1 MKNLNYFTKLIEITF
16 ISLIS
21 TFTAYAQTVA
31 PQQRLST
38 ERNGSS
44 QRYEINQTFDGQAYY
59 KDNNIWVYT
68 KEFADLFGMPAKY
81 IEDVQGIAAAA
92 FRIEDSGYQQC
103 GFGGQDNACSKVEQC
118 LIDLYFDESKTPLP
132 WASDIKS
139 QWVPWYSSMRWMR
152 PPDPKDLPYGGN
164 LAVEPPAGILR
175 TEGERSAIIAFA
187 DPVTKRQA
195 IFTSNRGDASAGPE
209 TVSGGSI
216 ALIGYFRN
224 YYKSLSVVNLQ
235 FGCLP
240 LTRSDLNI
248 RLDAKK
254 NGAYDTPITKF
265 NRIYIPAGFI
275 QRIKEKQKDQSERNT
290 AFYRSLFQPPLGT
303 KNLDQTSNQQTIPK
317 Q

>member
-1 MKNLNYFTKLIEITF
+1 MKNTKHFIKLFEITI

-21 TFTAYAQTVA
+21 TITAYAQTAA
-31 PQQRLST
+31 PQQRLSS

-152 PPDPKDLPYGGN
+152 PPDPKDLPFGGN
-164 LAVEPPAGILR
+164 LAVDPPSGILR

-224 YYKSLSVVNLQ
+224 YYRSLSVVNLQ

-254 NGAYDTPITKF
+254 NGAYDTPIAQF
-265 NRIYIPAGFI
+265 NRIYLPSGFI
-275 QRIKEKQKDQSERNT
+275 KRIKDFQTNQIARDA
-290 AFYRSLFQPPLGT
+290 AFYRSILPSPLGT
-303 KNLDQTSNQQTIPK
+303 KGTVTTKPDSAK
-317 Q
+317 

>member
-31 PQQRLST
+31 PQQRLSA

-92 FRIEDSGYQQC
+92 FRIEDSGYQEC
-103 GFGGQDNACSKVEQC
+103 GFGGQDNACRKVEQC

-152 PPDPKDLPYGGN
+152 PLDPKDLPYGGN
-164 LAVEPPAGILR
+164 LAFEPPAGIQRNELV
-175 TEGERSAIIAFA
+175 RSAIIAFA
-187 DPVTKRQA
+187 DPVTKREA
-195 IFTSNRGDASAGPE
+195 IFTSNRSA
-209 TVSGGSI
+209 SGGDEAISGSM

-235 FGCLP
+235 FGCGGSLRD
-240 LTRSDLNI
+240 TVNI
-248 RLDAKK
+248 RLDTKRDIY
-254 NGAYDTPITKF
+254 GVPIAKF
-265 NRIYIPAGFI
+265 NRLVLPAGFI
-275 QRIKEKQKDQSERNT
+275 QRIKEKQKEQSERNS
-290 AFYRSLFQPPLGT
+290 AFYRSLFPPPLGT
-303 KNLDQTSNQQTIPK
+303 KGVD
-317 Q
+317 